1 LFHEEKEEEVVGVV
15 VGMEYLVSC
24 RCGDASFSIFSR
36 LGVGGDEYF
45 VYLPDL
51 GMQVFLCFQD
61 DEEVGMQGFQ
71 DEEEVQME
79 RLADVGIE
87 EEEEEEE
94 DEEEGNHLT
103 KEPVPYYVNYKKSV
117 P

>member
-1 LFHEEKEEEVVGVV
+1 MV
-15 VGMEYLVSC
+15 C
-24 RCGDASFSIFSR
+24 
-36 LGVGGDEYF
+36 F
-45 VYLPDL
+45 VYLLDV

-61 DEEVGMQGFQ
+61 DEDVGMQVFQ

-87 EEEEEEE
+87 EE
-94 DEEEGNHLT
+94 DEEQEGNHLK
-103 KEPVPYYVNYKKSV
+103 KEPVLYCVNYKESV